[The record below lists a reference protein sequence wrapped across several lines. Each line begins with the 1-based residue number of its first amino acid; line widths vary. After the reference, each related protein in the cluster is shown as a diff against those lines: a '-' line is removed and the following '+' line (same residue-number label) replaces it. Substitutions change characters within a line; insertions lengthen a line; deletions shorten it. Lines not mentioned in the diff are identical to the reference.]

1 MCKTIQ
7 SYDSQVETGSK
18 VLDTLLSQKR
28 LVCMKNN
35 IELTCVAD
43 GKKMDFISAVDLYTI
58 LGNVIDNAIESVL
71 MVSDEE
77 KKVISTS
84 IWTKGNL
91 LLIQIQNYMENEK
104 INFSEGLPVT
114 TKNAHDGHGYGLKS
128 VQKCVEKYNGSMDIT
143 AENHMFS
150 LTIIIPVAK

>member
-1 MCKTIQ
+1 
-7 SYDSQVETGSK
+7 
-18 VLDTLLSQKR
+18 
-28 LVCMKNN
+28 
-35 IELTCVAD
+35 
-43 GKKMDFISAVDLYTI
+43 
-58 LGNVIDNAIESVL
+58 

-128 VQKCVEKYNGSMDIT
+128 VRKCVEKYNGSMDIT
-143 AENHMFS
+143 AADRLNLLSESHVQPDDYYTCRKIKCKLRNLECLLRNLKISFLSMC
-150 LTIIIPVAK
+150 

>member
-1 MCKTIQ
+1 
-7 SYDSQVETGSK
+7 
-18 VLDTLLSQKR
+18 
-28 LVCMKNN
+28 
-35 IELTCVAD
+35 
-43 GKKMDFISAVDLYTI
+43 
-58 LGNVIDNAIESVL
+58 

-114 TKNAHDGHGYGLKS
+114 TKNAHDGNGYGLKS
-128 VQKCVEKYNGSMDIT
+128 CLLYTS
-143 AENHMFS
+143 S
-150 LTIIIPVAK
+150 TI